1 MMKFLQKRIAATAL
15 LLFMAMQPLTAFA
28 EVPAADTGV
37 RYEVAND
44 YGTGFVDAL
53 KKAKDGD
60 EIHISGNVNVG
71 ASGSGDQAFVID
83 KRIKIFGNSQSDC
96 LTLRDAGILL
106 GSNVIF
112 ENMTLEL
119 ANQVRNAVFANGYKL
134 TMNNVNFI
142 SGRSYGDIF
151 CGGVTDYTEKNTLP
165 QAGTKGEVVVN
176 GGRIKNIYAG
186 SMVDTPKDNG
196 EQNRFD
202 GSAVITVQGKYNT
215 AEDVFAS
222 GARENR
228 DGGSANVMIPD
239 NQRYRVAGTVTI
251 NLYDSAI
258 KNIYG
263 NPEDNNTYVT
273 WEGDEY
279 LTDSITFSD
288 LAGLNVKTGKLQPQ
302 ARNSYAQAIGAL
314 GIAAGGQLDLSQYGS
329 DVEVSDFDG
338 GGDLILGVQQNL
350 KITGRVSG
358 ATSVAIGGLFNGKS
372 TKIPDKNAIYI
383 KAKNSTED
391 SFKLYPYNQEKF
403 TRNSDGE
410 WSAGASDSWEDTVI
424 YPIFYPKDE
433 SKIEE
438 FKAEIFNGLLL
449 HDEVVDVSYIKIRPE
464 EITYTGAYTVTGT
477 SATRYIVR
485 SHPFF
490 STIAI
495 VGWEDPN
502 FELTEEGYIQ
512 AVKFNY
518 ADTWTDAFIKKA
530 IAGYDDAMSR
540 IEEEDSDFAKA
551 LKLHDW
557 IVKNVSYSQTAQYNG
572 FGGGALAERKA
583 VCAGY
588 AQCYQ
593 FLLEQQG
600 IENIYIAAQTSSEPH
615 AWNLVKIKNHYFH
628 VDCTWDRGLGPNPGV
643 NHTYFMLNDAEFN
656 ADGAHTEDWKDPSK
670 GYPSKNLC
678 SIANKFYRN
687 YNTVVPNEVIAEN
700 PIKIQHACAASF
712 YTKPEA
718 TVENACGERLLPT
731 RQKYYLI
738 LQGEEAAATVQCEHA
753 GLQIDAVPEKEKTWE
768 ITVSSNFNGQKWDD
782 DYGFFDNVTFQI
794 YDSQGDPYKSV
805 SAEVYEQK
813 RPWKMGNVTG
823 IDERIDA
830 ADALYLRRAVSEWT
844 GYHVPKLIADANGD
858 GGIEIGDVIVLE
870 RCIAGWREYQQL
882 PYKSRK

>member
-1 MMKFLQKRIAATAL
+1 MNLLQKKVAAIALILLIAA
-15 LLFMAMQPLTAFA
+15 QPLSVSA
-28 EVPAADTGV
+28 ENTYAETGT

-44 YGTGFVDAL
+44 YGNGFINAF
-53 KKAKDGD
+53 KQAKDGD
-60 EIHISGNVNVG
+60 EIHISGNVSVG
-71 ASGSGDQAFVID
+71 ISSAGDPAFVID
-83 KRIKIFGNSQSDC
+83 KQIKISGNSQQDC
-96 LTLRDAGILL
+96 LTFRNAGIIL
-106 GSNVIF
+106 GKNVTF

-119 ANQVRNAVFANGYKL
+119 ANPVRNAVFANGYKL
-134 TMNNVNFI
+134 TMNHVNFI
-142 SGRSYGDIF
+142 SGKANGDIF
-151 CGGVTDYTEKNTLP
+151 CGGITHYTEDDLLP
-165 QAGTKGEVVVN
+165 ESGTNGEVLVN

-186 SMVDTPKDNG
+186 SLVDTPTDGAETNLF
-196 EQNRFD
+196 N
-202 GSAVITVQGKYNT
+202 GSASITVTGEYNT
-215 AEDVFAS
+215 ADDIFAG

-228 DGGSANVMIPD
+228 DGGAANEMIPD
-239 NQRYRVAGTVTI
+239 NQRYRVAGNVTI
-251 NLYDSAI
+251 QLCDTAV
-258 KNIYG
+258 KNVYG
-263 NPEDNNTYVT
+263 NPIDNKTYVI
-273 WEGDEY
+273 WAGGEY
-279 LTDSITFSD
+279 PVDSIVFSD
-288 LAGLNVKTGKLQPQ
+288 LAGLNVKTGKLGPK
-302 ARNSYAQAIGAL
+302 ARNSNAQAIGSL
-314 GIAAGGQLDLSQYGS
+314 GISAGGQLDLSQYGS
-329 DVEVSDFDG
+329 GVEVSDFEG
-338 GGDLILGVQQNL
+338 GGDLILGKQQHL

-358 ATSVAIGGLFNGKS
+358 MTSVAIGGLFRGKS
-372 TKIPDKNAIYI
+372 LQLPDKNAIYI
-383 KAKNSTED
+383 KAKNSTDD

-410 WSAGASDSWEDTVI
+410 WSAVSSDSGEDTVI

-433 SKIEE
+433 SKIEQ
-438 FKAEIFNGLLL
+438 FKAEIFNGLLY
-449 HDEVVDVSYIKIRPE
+449 HEEVVDVSRIQIRPE
-464 EITYTGAYTVTGT
+464 EITYTGAMTVTGEW
-477 SATRYIVR
+477 AVRFIVR
-485 SHPFF
+485 THPFF
-490 STIAI
+490 STITLDDRSANLP
-495 VGWEDPN
+495 VFEMED
-502 FELTEEGYIQ
+502 GYIKN
-512 AVKFNY
+512 VKFTY

-557 IVKNVSYSQTAQYNG
+557 IVKNVSYSQKAQYNG

-628 VDCTWDRGLGPNPGV
+628 VDCTWDRGVGPNPGV

-656 ADGAHTEDWKDPSK
+656 ADGAHTEDWKAPSK

-678 SIANKFYRN
+678 SIENKFYRN

-738 LQGEEAAATVQCEHA
+738 LQGEEDAVTVQCEHA
-753 GLQIDAVPEKEKTWE
+753 GVQIDAVPEKEKTWE

-782 DYGFFDNVTFQI
+782 DYGFFDNVNFQI
-794 YDSQGDPYKSV
+794 YDSQGTPYKSV